1 MIGKCFALF
10 CSISVVYSTFNGRIP
25 ALSDA
30 ILKGADRSVE
40 LSVSL
45 LGIMCLWGGIMALLR
60 HAGLIERL
68 SCLLRPIL
76 RFAFPTAFAE
86 GVGSEEIT
94 ANVSA
99 NLFGIG
105 NAATPLAISAMKQM
119 QKNNPTPLAATDD
132 MITLAVLNSASFNL
146 FPTTI
151 IALRRAAGSA
161 NPYSVIVPIWISS
174 AVCSLSA
181 VVICRVFAAFGKRK
195 RRERP

>member
-10 CSISVVYSTFNGRIP
+10 CSLSVIYSAFTGRMSS
-25 ALSDA
+25 LSDA

-45 LGIMCLWGGIMALLR
+45 LGIMCLWGGVMALLR
-60 HAGLIERL
+60 HAGAIERL
-68 SCLLRPIL
+68 SRIIRPLLRL
-76 RFAFPTAFAE
+76 AFPTAFSQSKGA
-86 GVGSEEIT
+86 EEIT

-105 NAATPLAISAMKQM
+105 NAATPLAISAMKRM
-119 QKNNPTPLAATDD
+119 QENNPTPEEASDD
-132 MITLAVLNSASFNL
+132 MITLAVLNCSSFNL

-161 NPYSVIVPIWISS
+161 SPYSVIVPIWITS
-174 AVCSLSA
+174 AACSVLA
-181 VVICRVFAAFGKRK
+181 VVICRLFAAFCKKK
-195 RRERP
+195 RRQSL